1 MKVTELNE
9 GKKIAYAVKKT
20 VLTLD
25 GGRIALDL
33 QKYQKDYPVTLDF
46 MTDGEGNLL
55 MNAFDSLR
63 AYVAEVRL
71 PAYETE
77 TVEVEDE
84 ESDAA
89 DTTPADEQDAAAQA
103 GVTGETQDAETTA
116 QGETQKKTVT
126 RRLPLDM
133 SKVELDLFAID
144 GIYINQLHAR
154 CRDSNI
160 PALAGVLA
168 VVVVALRLAAIL
180 VAPQRHSSPLGVSR
194 LMPSRALGGGLL
206 AELVVVLAVCGV
218 LRGQAVSAAIVVLRL
233 VLAHV
238 EARDLLAVHAER
250 RVYARVAGTK
260 HVAQAERRDVH
271 HNARLVLIVHQHIIG
286 GEHGLHG
293 HAHCIKVVSHLS
305 FLLKTRRP
313 AG

>member
-9 GKKIAYAVKKT
+9 GKKITYAVKKT

-63 AYVAEVRL
+63 AYVAEIRL

-84 ESDAA
+84 ETAAA
-89 DTTPADEQDAAAQA
+89 DTTPADEQDAAEEA
-103 GVTGETQDAETTA
+103 GVTREAQDAEAAA

-144 GIYINQLHAR
+144 GIYINQL
-154 CRDSNI
+154 D
-160 PALAGVLA
+160 
-168 VVVVALRLAAIL
+168 
-180 VAPQRHSSPLGVSR
+180 
-194 LMPSRALGGGLL
+194 
-206 AELVVVLAVCGV
+206 
-218 LRGQAVSAAIVVLRL
+218 
-233 VLAHV
+233 
-238 EARDLLAVHAER
+238 
-250 RVYARVAGTK
+250 
-260 HVAQAERRDVH
+260 
-271 HNARLVLIVHQHIIG
+271 
-286 GEHGLHG
+286 GE
-293 HAHCIKVVSHLS
+293 
-305 FLLKTRRP
+305 F
-313 AG
+313 

>member
-63 AYVAEVRL
+63 AYVAEISL

-84 ESDAA
+84 ETAAA
-89 DTTPADEQDAAAQA
+89 DTTPADEQEAAAQA
-103 GVTGETQDAETTA
+103 GVTEEAQDAETVA

-144 GIYINQLHAR
+144 GIYINQL
-154 CRDSNI
+154 D
-160 PALAGVLA
+160 
-168 VVVVALRLAAIL
+168 
-180 VAPQRHSSPLGVSR
+180 
-194 LMPSRALGGGLL
+194 
-206 AELVVVLAVCGV
+206 
-218 LRGQAVSAAIVVLRL
+218 
-233 VLAHV
+233 
-238 EARDLLAVHAER
+238 
-250 RVYARVAGTK
+250 
-260 HVAQAERRDVH
+260 
-271 HNARLVLIVHQHIIG
+271 
-286 GEHGLHG
+286 GE
-293 HAHCIKVVSHLS
+293 
-305 FLLKTRRP
+305 F
-313 AG
+313 

>member
-63 AYVAEVRL
+63 AYVAEIRL

-84 ESDAA
+84 ETAAA
-89 DTTPADEQDAAAQA
+89 DTTPADEQDATAQA
-103 GVTGETQDAETTA
+103 GVTEEAQDAETVA

-133 SKVELDLFAID
+133 SKVELDLFAIS
-144 GIYINQLHAR
+144 GIYINQL
-154 CRDSNI
+154 D
-160 PALAGVLA
+160 
-168 VVVVALRLAAIL
+168 
-180 VAPQRHSSPLGVSR
+180 
-194 LMPSRALGGGLL
+194 
-206 AELVVVLAVCGV
+206 
-218 LRGQAVSAAIVVLRL
+218 
-233 VLAHV
+233 
-238 EARDLLAVHAER
+238 
-250 RVYARVAGTK
+250 
-260 HVAQAERRDVH
+260 
-271 HNARLVLIVHQHIIG
+271 
-286 GEHGLHG
+286 GE
-293 HAHCIKVVSHLS
+293 
-305 FLLKTRRP
+305 F
-313 AG
+313 

>member
-84 ESDAA
+84 ETAAA
-89 DTTPADEQDAAAQA
+89 DTTPADEQDAAEEA
-103 GVTGETQDAETTA
+103 GVTGETQDAEAAA
-116 QGETQKKTVT
+116 QGEMQKKTVT

-133 SKVELDLFAID
+133 SKVELDLFAIG
-144 GIYINQLHAR
+144 GIYINQL
-154 CRDSNI
+154 D
-160 PALAGVLA
+160 
-168 VVVVALRLAAIL
+168 
-180 VAPQRHSSPLGVSR
+180 
-194 LMPSRALGGGLL
+194 
-206 AELVVVLAVCGV
+206 
-218 LRGQAVSAAIVVLRL
+218 
-233 VLAHV
+233 
-238 EARDLLAVHAER
+238 
-250 RVYARVAGTK
+250 
-260 HVAQAERRDVH
+260 
-271 HNARLVLIVHQHIIG
+271 
-286 GEHGLHG
+286 GE
-293 HAHCIKVVSHLS
+293 
-305 FLLKTRRP
+305 F
-313 AG
+313 

>member
-63 AYVAEVRL
+63 AYVAEIRL

-84 ESDAA
+84 ETAAA

-103 GVTGETQDAETTA
+103 GVTEEAQDAEAAA

-126 RRLPLDM
+126 SRLPLDM

-144 GIYINQLHAR
+144 GIYINQL
-154 CRDSNI
+154 D
-160 PALAGVLA
+160 
-168 VVVVALRLAAIL
+168 
-180 VAPQRHSSPLGVSR
+180 
-194 LMPSRALGGGLL
+194 
-206 AELVVVLAVCGV
+206 
-218 LRGQAVSAAIVVLRL
+218 
-233 VLAHV
+233 
-238 EARDLLAVHAER
+238 
-250 RVYARVAGTK
+250 
-260 HVAQAERRDVH
+260 
-271 HNARLVLIVHQHIIG
+271 
-286 GEHGLHG
+286 GE
-293 HAHCIKVVSHLS
+293 
-305 FLLKTRRP
+305 F
-313 AG
+313 

>member
-63 AYVAEVRL
+63 AYVAEIRL

-84 ESDAA
+84 DTAAA
-89 DTTPADEQDAAAQA
+89 DTTPEDEQDAAEEA

-144 GIYINQLHAR
+144 GIYINQL
-154 CRDSNI
+154 D
-160 PALAGVLA
+160 
-168 VVVVALRLAAIL
+168 
-180 VAPQRHSSPLGVSR
+180 
-194 LMPSRALGGGLL
+194 
-206 AELVVVLAVCGV
+206 
-218 LRGQAVSAAIVVLRL
+218 
-233 VLAHV
+233 
-238 EARDLLAVHAER
+238 
-250 RVYARVAGTK
+250 
-260 HVAQAERRDVH
+260 
-271 HNARLVLIVHQHIIG
+271 
-286 GEHGLHG
+286 GE
-293 HAHCIKVVSHLS
+293 
-305 FLLKTRRP
+305 F
-313 AG
+313 

>member
-9 GKKIAYAVKKT
+9 GKKIAYAAKKT

-63 AYVAEVRL
+63 AYVAEIRL

-84 ESDAA
+84 ETAAA
-89 DTTPADEQDAAAQA
+89 DTTPADEQDAAEEA
-103 GVTGETQDAETTA
+103 GVTREAQDAEAAA

-133 SKVELDLFAID
+133 SKVELDLFAIS
-144 GIYINQLHAR
+144 GIYINQL
-154 CRDSNI
+154 D
-160 PALAGVLA
+160 
-168 VVVVALRLAAIL
+168 
-180 VAPQRHSSPLGVSR
+180 
-194 LMPSRALGGGLL
+194 
-206 AELVVVLAVCGV
+206 
-218 LRGQAVSAAIVVLRL
+218 
-233 VLAHV
+233 
-238 EARDLLAVHAER
+238 
-250 RVYARVAGTK
+250 
-260 HVAQAERRDVH
+260 
-271 HNARLVLIVHQHIIG
+271 
-286 GEHGLHG
+286 GE
-293 HAHCIKVVSHLS
+293 
-305 FLLKTRRP
+305 F
-313 AG
+313 

>member
-46 MTDGEGNLL
+46 VTDGEGNLL

-84 ESDAA
+84 ETAAA

-103 GVTGETQDAETTA
+103 GVTEETQDAETA
-116 QGETQKKTVT
+116 AKGEMQKKTVT

-144 GIYINQLHAR
+144 GIYINQL
-154 CRDSNI
+154 D
-160 PALAGVLA
+160 
-168 VVVVALRLAAIL
+168 
-180 VAPQRHSSPLGVSR
+180 
-194 LMPSRALGGGLL
+194 
-206 AELVVVLAVCGV
+206 
-218 LRGQAVSAAIVVLRL
+218 
-233 VLAHV
+233 
-238 EARDLLAVHAER
+238 
-250 RVYARVAGTK
+250 
-260 HVAQAERRDVH
+260 
-271 HNARLVLIVHQHIIG
+271 
-286 GEHGLHG
+286 GE
-293 HAHCIKVVSHLS
+293 
-305 FLLKTRRP
+305 F
-313 AG
+313 

>member
-63 AYVAEVRL
+63 AYAAEVRL

-84 ESDAA
+84 ETAAA
-89 DTTPADEQDAAAQA
+89 DTTPADEQDEAEEA
-103 GVTGETQDAETTA
+103 GVTGETQDAEAAA

-133 SKVELDLFAID
+133 SKVELDLFVID
-144 GIYINQLHAR
+144 GIYINQL
-154 CRDSNI
+154 D
-160 PALAGVLA
+160 
-168 VVVVALRLAAIL
+168 
-180 VAPQRHSSPLGVSR
+180 
-194 LMPSRALGGGLL
+194 
-206 AELVVVLAVCGV
+206 
-218 LRGQAVSAAIVVLRL
+218 
-233 VLAHV
+233 
-238 EARDLLAVHAER
+238 
-250 RVYARVAGTK
+250 
-260 HVAQAERRDVH
+260 
-271 HNARLVLIVHQHIIG
+271 
-286 GEHGLHG
+286 GE
-293 HAHCIKVVSHLS
+293 
-305 FLLKTRRP
+305 F
-313 AG
+313 

>member
-1 MKVTELNE
+1 MKVSELNE

-46 MTDGEGNLL
+46 MTDGEGNML

-63 AYVAEVRL
+63 AYVAEIRL

-84 ESDAA
+84 DTAAA
-89 DTTPADEQDAAAQA
+89 DTTPADEQDAAEEA

-144 GIYINQLHAR
+144 GIYINQL
-154 CRDSNI
+154 D
-160 PALAGVLA
+160 
-168 VVVVALRLAAIL
+168 
-180 VAPQRHSSPLGVSR
+180 
-194 LMPSRALGGGLL
+194 
-206 AELVVVLAVCGV
+206 
-218 LRGQAVSAAIVVLRL
+218 
-233 VLAHV
+233 
-238 EARDLLAVHAER
+238 
-250 RVYARVAGTK
+250 
-260 HVAQAERRDVH
+260 
-271 HNARLVLIVHQHIIG
+271 
-286 GEHGLHG
+286 GE
-293 HAHCIKVVSHLS
+293 
-305 FLLKTRRP
+305 F
-313 AG
+313 

>member
-9 GKKIAYAVKKT
+9 GKKITYAVKKT

-63 AYVAEVRL
+63 AYVAEIRL

-84 ESDAA
+84 ETAAA

-103 GVTGETQDAETTA
+103 GVTEEAQDAETVA

-133 SKVELDLFAID
+133 SKVELDLFAIS
-144 GIYINQLHAR
+144 GIYINQL
-154 CRDSNI
+154 D
-160 PALAGVLA
+160 
-168 VVVVALRLAAIL
+168 
-180 VAPQRHSSPLGVSR
+180 
-194 LMPSRALGGGLL
+194 
-206 AELVVVLAVCGV
+206 
-218 LRGQAVSAAIVVLRL
+218 
-233 VLAHV
+233 
-238 EARDLLAVHAER
+238 
-250 RVYARVAGTK
+250 
-260 HVAQAERRDVH
+260 
-271 HNARLVLIVHQHIIG
+271 
-286 GEHGLHG
+286 GE
-293 HAHCIKVVSHLS
+293 
-305 FLLKTRRP
+305 F
-313 AG
+313 

>member
-63 AYVAEVRL
+63 AYVAEIRL
-71 PAYETE
+71 PACETE

-84 ESDAA
+84 DTAAA

-103 GVTGETQDAETTA
+103 GVTEEAQDTEAAA
-116 QGETQKKTVT
+116 QGEMQKKTVT

-144 GIYINQLHAR
+144 GIYINQL
-154 CRDSNI
+154 D
-160 PALAGVLA
+160 
-168 VVVVALRLAAIL
+168 
-180 VAPQRHSSPLGVSR
+180 
-194 LMPSRALGGGLL
+194 
-206 AELVVVLAVCGV
+206 
-218 LRGQAVSAAIVVLRL
+218 
-233 VLAHV
+233 
-238 EARDLLAVHAER
+238 
-250 RVYARVAGTK
+250 
-260 HVAQAERRDVH
+260 
-271 HNARLVLIVHQHIIG
+271 
-286 GEHGLHG
+286 GE
-293 HAHCIKVVSHLS
+293 
-305 FLLKTRRP
+305 F
-313 AG
+313 

>member
-84 ESDAA
+84 ETAAA
-89 DTTPADEQDAAAQA
+89 DTTPADEQDAAEEA
-103 GVTGETQDAETTA
+103 GVTGETQDAEAAA

-133 SKVELDLFAID
+133 SKVELDMFAID
-144 GIYINQLHAR
+144 GIYINQL
-154 CRDSNI
+154 D
-160 PALAGVLA
+160 
-168 VVVVALRLAAIL
+168 
-180 VAPQRHSSPLGVSR
+180 
-194 LMPSRALGGGLL
+194 
-206 AELVVVLAVCGV
+206 
-218 LRGQAVSAAIVVLRL
+218 
-233 VLAHV
+233 
-238 EARDLLAVHAER
+238 
-250 RVYARVAGTK
+250 
-260 HVAQAERRDVH
+260 
-271 HNARLVLIVHQHIIG
+271 
-286 GEHGLHG
+286 GE
-293 HAHCIKVVSHLS
+293 
-305 FLLKTRRP
+305 F
-313 AG
+313 

>member
-33 QKYQKDYPVTLDF
+33 HKYQKDYPVTLDF
-46 MTDGEGNLL
+46 MTDGEGNML

-63 AYVAEVRL
+63 AYVAEIRL

-84 ESDAA
+84 ETDAA
-89 DTTPADEQDAAAQA
+89 DTTPADEQDAAEEA
-103 GVTGETQDAETTA
+103 GVTGETQDAEAAA

-144 GIYINQLHAR
+144 GIYINQL
-154 CRDSNI
+154 D
-160 PALAGVLA
+160 
-168 VVVVALRLAAIL
+168 
-180 VAPQRHSSPLGVSR
+180 
-194 LMPSRALGGGLL
+194 
-206 AELVVVLAVCGV
+206 
-218 LRGQAVSAAIVVLRL
+218 
-233 VLAHV
+233 
-238 EARDLLAVHAER
+238 
-250 RVYARVAGTK
+250 
-260 HVAQAERRDVH
+260 
-271 HNARLVLIVHQHIIG
+271 
-286 GEHGLHG
+286 GE
-293 HAHCIKVVSHLS
+293 
-305 FLLKTRRP
+305 F
-313 AG
+313 

>member
-55 MNAFDSLR
+55 MNTFDSLR
-63 AYVAEVRL
+63 AYVAEIRL

-84 ESDAA
+84 ETDAA
-89 DTTPADEQDAAAQA
+89 DTTPADEQDAAEEA
-103 GVTGETQDAETTA
+103 GVTGETQDAEAAA

-144 GIYINQLHAR
+144 GIYINQL
-154 CRDSNI
+154 D
-160 PALAGVLA
+160 
-168 VVVVALRLAAIL
+168 
-180 VAPQRHSSPLGVSR
+180 
-194 LMPSRALGGGLL
+194 
-206 AELVVVLAVCGV
+206 
-218 LRGQAVSAAIVVLRL
+218 
-233 VLAHV
+233 
-238 EARDLLAVHAER
+238 
-250 RVYARVAGTK
+250 
-260 HVAQAERRDVH
+260 
-271 HNARLVLIVHQHIIG
+271 
-286 GEHGLHG
+286 GE
-293 HAHCIKVVSHLS
+293 
-305 FLLKTRRP
+305 F
-313 AG
+313 

>member
-25 GGRIALDL
+25 GGRIALEL

-63 AYVAEVRL
+63 AYVAEIRL

-84 ESDAA
+84 ETDAA

-103 GVTGETQDAETTA
+103 GVTEEAQDAEAAA
-116 QGETQKKTVT
+116 QGEMQKKTVT

-133 SKVELDLFAID
+133 SKVELDLFAIG
-144 GIYINQLHAR
+144 GIYINQL
-154 CRDSNI
+154 D
-160 PALAGVLA
+160 
-168 VVVVALRLAAIL
+168 
-180 VAPQRHSSPLGVSR
+180 
-194 LMPSRALGGGLL
+194 
-206 AELVVVLAVCGV
+206 
-218 LRGQAVSAAIVVLRL
+218 
-233 VLAHV
+233 
-238 EARDLLAVHAER
+238 
-250 RVYARVAGTK
+250 
-260 HVAQAERRDVH
+260 
-271 HNARLVLIVHQHIIG
+271 
-286 GEHGLHG
+286 GE
-293 HAHCIKVVSHLS
+293 
-305 FLLKTRRP
+305 F
-313 AG
+313 

>member
-84 ESDAA
+84 ETAAA
-89 DTTPADEQDAAAQA
+89 DTTPADEQDAAEEA
-103 GVTGETQDAETTA
+103 GVTGETQDAEAGA

-144 GIYINQLHAR
+144 GIYINQL
-154 CRDSNI
+154 D
-160 PALAGVLA
+160 
-168 VVVVALRLAAIL
+168 
-180 VAPQRHSSPLGVSR
+180 
-194 LMPSRALGGGLL
+194 
-206 AELVVVLAVCGV
+206 
-218 LRGQAVSAAIVVLRL
+218 
-233 VLAHV
+233 
-238 EARDLLAVHAER
+238 
-250 RVYARVAGTK
+250 
-260 HVAQAERRDVH
+260 
-271 HNARLVLIVHQHIIG
+271 
-286 GEHGLHG
+286 GE
-293 HAHCIKVVSHLS
+293 
-305 FLLKTRRP
+305 F
-313 AG
+313 

>member
-46 MTDGEGNLL
+46 MTDGEGNML

-63 AYVAEVRL
+63 AYVAEIRL

-84 ESDAA
+84 DAKDSTEEA
-89 DTTPADEQDAAAQA
+89 AEDTTTADEQDAAEEA
-103 GVTGETQDAETTA
+103 GVTEDEQQEQADEPATMAEKQT
-116 QGETQKKTVT
+116 KTVT

-144 GIYINQLHAR
+144 GIYINQL
-154 CRDSNI
+154 D
-160 PALAGVLA
+160 
-168 VVVVALRLAAIL
+168 
-180 VAPQRHSSPLGVSR
+180 
-194 LMPSRALGGGLL
+194 
-206 AELVVVLAVCGV
+206 
-218 LRGQAVSAAIVVLRL
+218 
-233 VLAHV
+233 
-238 EARDLLAVHAER
+238 
-250 RVYARVAGTK
+250 
-260 HVAQAERRDVH
+260 
-271 HNARLVLIVHQHIIG
+271 
-286 GEHGLHG
+286 GE
-293 HAHCIKVVSHLS
+293 
-305 FLLKTRRP
+305 F
-313 AG
+313 

>member
-46 MTDGEGNLL
+46 MTDGEGNML

-63 AYVAEVRL
+63 AYVAEIRL

-84 ESDAA
+84 ETDAA
-89 DTTPADEQDAAAQA
+89 DTTPADEQDAAEEA
-103 GVTGETQDAETTA
+103 GVTGETQDAEAAA

-144 GIYINQLHAR
+144 GVYINQL
-154 CRDSNI
+154 D
-160 PALAGVLA
+160 
-168 VVVVALRLAAIL
+168 
-180 VAPQRHSSPLGVSR
+180 
-194 LMPSRALGGGLL
+194 
-206 AELVVVLAVCGV
+206 
-218 LRGQAVSAAIVVLRL
+218 
-233 VLAHV
+233 
-238 EARDLLAVHAER
+238 
-250 RVYARVAGTK
+250 
-260 HVAQAERRDVH
+260 
-271 HNARLVLIVHQHIIG
+271 
-286 GEHGLHG
+286 GE
-293 HAHCIKVVSHLS
+293 
-305 FLLKTRRP
+305 F
-313 AG
+313 

>member
-84 ESDAA
+84 ETAAA
-89 DTTPADEQDAAAQA
+89 DTTPADEQDAAEEA

-144 GIYINQLHAR
+144 GIYINQL
-154 CRDSNI
+154 D
-160 PALAGVLA
+160 
-168 VVVVALRLAAIL
+168 
-180 VAPQRHSSPLGVSR
+180 
-194 LMPSRALGGGLL
+194 
-206 AELVVVLAVCGV
+206 
-218 LRGQAVSAAIVVLRL
+218 
-233 VLAHV
+233 
-238 EARDLLAVHAER
+238 
-250 RVYARVAGTK
+250 
-260 HVAQAERRDVH
+260 
-271 HNARLVLIVHQHIIG
+271 
-286 GEHGLHG
+286 GE
-293 HAHCIKVVSHLS
+293 
-305 FLLKTRRP
+305 F
-313 AG
+313 

>member
-1 MKVTELNE
+1 MKVMELNE

-20 VLTLD
+20 VLTLG

-63 AYVAEVRL
+63 AYVAEIRL

-84 ESDAA
+84 ETDAA

-103 GVTGETQDAETTA
+103 GVTGEMQDAEAVA

-144 GIYINQLHAR
+144 GIYINQL
-154 CRDSNI
+154 D
-160 PALAGVLA
+160 
-168 VVVVALRLAAIL
+168 
-180 VAPQRHSSPLGVSR
+180 
-194 LMPSRALGGGLL
+194 
-206 AELVVVLAVCGV
+206 
-218 LRGQAVSAAIVVLRL
+218 
-233 VLAHV
+233 
-238 EARDLLAVHAER
+238 
-250 RVYARVAGTK
+250 
-260 HVAQAERRDVH
+260 
-271 HNARLVLIVHQHIIG
+271 
-286 GEHGLHG
+286 GE
-293 HAHCIKVVSHLS
+293 
-305 FLLKTRRP
+305 F
-313 AG
+313 

>member
-46 MTDGEGNLL
+46 VTDGEGNLL

-84 ESDAA
+84 ETAAA

-103 GVTGETQDAETTA
+103 GVTEEAQDAEAAA
-116 QGETQKKTVT
+116 QGEMQKKTVT

-144 GIYINQLHAR
+144 GIYINQL
-154 CRDSNI
+154 D
-160 PALAGVLA
+160 
-168 VVVVALRLAAIL
+168 
-180 VAPQRHSSPLGVSR
+180 
-194 LMPSRALGGGLL
+194 
-206 AELVVVLAVCGV
+206 
-218 LRGQAVSAAIVVLRL
+218 
-233 VLAHV
+233 
-238 EARDLLAVHAER
+238 
-250 RVYARVAGTK
+250 
-260 HVAQAERRDVH
+260 
-271 HNARLVLIVHQHIIG
+271 
-286 GEHGLHG
+286 GE
-293 HAHCIKVVSHLS
+293 
-305 FLLKTRRP
+305 F
-313 AG
+313 

>member
-46 MTDGEGNLL
+46 MTDGEGNML

-63 AYVAEVRL
+63 AYVAEIRL

-84 ESDAA
+84 ETAAA

-103 GVTGETQDAETTA
+103 GVTEEAQDTEAGA

-144 GIYINQLHAR
+144 GIYTNQL
-154 CRDSNI
+154 D
-160 PALAGVLA
+160 
-168 VVVVALRLAAIL
+168 
-180 VAPQRHSSPLGVSR
+180 
-194 LMPSRALGGGLL
+194 
-206 AELVVVLAVCGV
+206 
-218 LRGQAVSAAIVVLRL
+218 
-233 VLAHV
+233 
-238 EARDLLAVHAER
+238 
-250 RVYARVAGTK
+250 
-260 HVAQAERRDVH
+260 
-271 HNARLVLIVHQHIIG
+271 
-286 GEHGLHG
+286 GE
-293 HAHCIKVVSHLS
+293 
-305 FLLKTRRP
+305 F
-313 AG
+313 

>member
-63 AYVAEVRL
+63 AYVAEIRL

-84 ESDAA
+84 ETAAA

-103 GVTGETQDAETTA
+103 GVTGEAQDAEDGA

-144 GIYINQLHAR
+144 GIYINQL
-154 CRDSNI
+154 D
-160 PALAGVLA
+160 
-168 VVVVALRLAAIL
+168 
-180 VAPQRHSSPLGVSR
+180 
-194 LMPSRALGGGLL
+194 
-206 AELVVVLAVCGV
+206 
-218 LRGQAVSAAIVVLRL
+218 
-233 VLAHV
+233 
-238 EARDLLAVHAER
+238 
-250 RVYARVAGTK
+250 
-260 HVAQAERRDVH
+260 
-271 HNARLVLIVHQHIIG
+271 
-286 GEHGLHG
+286 GE
-293 HAHCIKVVSHLS
+293 
-305 FLLKTRRP
+305 F
-313 AG
+313 

>member
-63 AYVAEVRL
+63 AYVAEIRL

-84 ESDAA
+84 ETAAA

-103 GVTGETQDAETTA
+103 GVTEETQDAETVA

-133 SKVELDLFAID
+133 SKVELDLFAIS
-144 GIYINQLHAR
+144 GIYINQL
-154 CRDSNI
+154 D
-160 PALAGVLA
+160 
-168 VVVVALRLAAIL
+168 
-180 VAPQRHSSPLGVSR
+180 
-194 LMPSRALGGGLL
+194 
-206 AELVVVLAVCGV
+206 
-218 LRGQAVSAAIVVLRL
+218 
-233 VLAHV
+233 
-238 EARDLLAVHAER
+238 
-250 RVYARVAGTK
+250 
-260 HVAQAERRDVH
+260 
-271 HNARLVLIVHQHIIG
+271 
-286 GEHGLHG
+286 GE
-293 HAHCIKVVSHLS
+293 
-305 FLLKTRRP
+305 F
-313 AG
+313 

>member
-1 MKVTELNE
+1 MKVAELNE

-84 ESDAA
+84 ETAAA
-89 DTTPADEQDAAAQA
+89 DTTPADEQDAAEEA

-144 GIYINQLHAR
+144 GIYINQL
-154 CRDSNI
+154 D
-160 PALAGVLA
+160 
-168 VVVVALRLAAIL
+168 
-180 VAPQRHSSPLGVSR
+180 
-194 LMPSRALGGGLL
+194 
-206 AELVVVLAVCGV
+206 
-218 LRGQAVSAAIVVLRL
+218 
-233 VLAHV
+233 
-238 EARDLLAVHAER
+238 
-250 RVYARVAGTK
+250 
-260 HVAQAERRDVH
+260 
-271 HNARLVLIVHQHIIG
+271 
-286 GEHGLHG
+286 GE
-293 HAHCIKVVSHLS
+293 
-305 FLLKTRRP
+305 F
-313 AG
+313 

>member
-46 MTDGEGNLL
+46 MTDGEGNML

-63 AYVAEVRL
+63 AYVAEVRM

-84 ESDAA
+84 ETAAA

-103 GVTGETQDAETTA
+103 GVTEEAQDAEA
-116 QGETQKKTVT
+116 AARGEMQKKTVT

-144 GIYINQLHAR
+144 GIYINQL
-154 CRDSNI
+154 D
-160 PALAGVLA
+160 
-168 VVVVALRLAAIL
+168 
-180 VAPQRHSSPLGVSR
+180 
-194 LMPSRALGGGLL
+194 
-206 AELVVVLAVCGV
+206 
-218 LRGQAVSAAIVVLRL
+218 
-233 VLAHV
+233 
-238 EARDLLAVHAER
+238 
-250 RVYARVAGTK
+250 
-260 HVAQAERRDVH
+260 
-271 HNARLVLIVHQHIIG
+271 
-286 GEHGLHG
+286 GE
-293 HAHCIKVVSHLS
+293 
-305 FLLKTRRP
+305 F
-313 AG
+313 

>member
-63 AYVAEVRL
+63 AYVAEIRL

-84 ESDAA
+84 ETAAA

-103 GVTGETQDAETTA
+103 GVTEEEQDAETVA

-144 GIYINQLHAR
+144 GIYINQL
-154 CRDSNI
+154 D
-160 PALAGVLA
+160 
-168 VVVVALRLAAIL
+168 
-180 VAPQRHSSPLGVSR
+180 
-194 LMPSRALGGGLL
+194 
-206 AELVVVLAVCGV
+206 
-218 LRGQAVSAAIVVLRL
+218 
-233 VLAHV
+233 
-238 EARDLLAVHAER
+238 
-250 RVYARVAGTK
+250 
-260 HVAQAERRDVH
+260 
-271 HNARLVLIVHQHIIG
+271 
-286 GEHGLHG
+286 GE
-293 HAHCIKVVSHLS
+293 
-305 FLLKTRRP
+305 F
-313 AG
+313 

>member
-46 MTDGEGNLL
+46 VTDGEGNLL

-63 AYVAEVRL
+63 AYVAEIRL
-71 PAYETE
+71 PACETE

-84 ESDAA
+84 ETAAA
-89 DTTPADEQDAAAQA
+89 DTTPADEQDAAEEA
-103 GVTGETQDAETTA
+103 GVTEETQDAETTA

-144 GIYINQLHAR
+144 GIYINQL
-154 CRDSNI
+154 D
-160 PALAGVLA
+160 
-168 VVVVALRLAAIL
+168 
-180 VAPQRHSSPLGVSR
+180 
-194 LMPSRALGGGLL
+194 
-206 AELVVVLAVCGV
+206 
-218 LRGQAVSAAIVVLRL
+218 
-233 VLAHV
+233 
-238 EARDLLAVHAER
+238 
-250 RVYARVAGTK
+250 
-260 HVAQAERRDVH
+260 
-271 HNARLVLIVHQHIIG
+271 
-286 GEHGLHG
+286 GE
-293 HAHCIKVVSHLS
+293 
-305 FLLKTRRP
+305 F
-313 AG
+313 

>member
-46 MTDGEGNLL
+46 VTDGEGNLL

-84 ESDAA
+84 ETAAA

-103 GVTGETQDAETTA
+103 GVTGEAQDAETDV
-116 QGETQKKTVT
+116 QGEMQKKTVT

-144 GIYINQLHAR
+144 GIYINQL
-154 CRDSNI
+154 D
-160 PALAGVLA
+160 
-168 VVVVALRLAAIL
+168 
-180 VAPQRHSSPLGVSR
+180 
-194 LMPSRALGGGLL
+194 
-206 AELVVVLAVCGV
+206 
-218 LRGQAVSAAIVVLRL
+218 
-233 VLAHV
+233 
-238 EARDLLAVHAER
+238 
-250 RVYARVAGTK
+250 
-260 HVAQAERRDVH
+260 
-271 HNARLVLIVHQHIIG
+271 
-286 GEHGLHG
+286 GE
-293 HAHCIKVVSHLS
+293 
-305 FLLKTRRP
+305 F
-313 AG
+313 

>member
-46 MTDGEGNLL
+46 MTDGEGNML

-84 ESDAA
+84 ETDAA
-89 DTTPADEQDAAAQA
+89 DTTPADEQDAAEEA
-103 GVTGETQDAETTA
+103 GVTGETQDAEAAA

-144 GIYINQLHAR
+144 GIYINQL
-154 CRDSNI
+154 D
-160 PALAGVLA
+160 
-168 VVVVALRLAAIL
+168 
-180 VAPQRHSSPLGVSR
+180 
-194 LMPSRALGGGLL
+194 
-206 AELVVVLAVCGV
+206 
-218 LRGQAVSAAIVVLRL
+218 
-233 VLAHV
+233 
-238 EARDLLAVHAER
+238 
-250 RVYARVAGTK
+250 
-260 HVAQAERRDVH
+260 
-271 HNARLVLIVHQHIIG
+271 
-286 GEHGLHG
+286 GE
-293 HAHCIKVVSHLS
+293 
-305 FLLKTRRP
+305 F
-313 AG
+313 

>member
-46 MTDGEGNLL
+46 MTDGEGNML

-84 ESDAA
+84 ETAAA

-103 GVTGETQDAETTA
+103 GVTREAQDAEAAA

-144 GIYINQLHAR
+144 GIYINQL
-154 CRDSNI
+154 D
-160 PALAGVLA
+160 
-168 VVVVALRLAAIL
+168 
-180 VAPQRHSSPLGVSR
+180 
-194 LMPSRALGGGLL
+194 
-206 AELVVVLAVCGV
+206 
-218 LRGQAVSAAIVVLRL
+218 
-233 VLAHV
+233 
-238 EARDLLAVHAER
+238 
-250 RVYARVAGTK
+250 
-260 HVAQAERRDVH
+260 
-271 HNARLVLIVHQHIIG
+271 
-286 GEHGLHG
+286 GE
-293 HAHCIKVVSHLS
+293 
-305 FLLKTRRP
+305 F
-313 AG
+313 

>member
-63 AYVAEVRL
+63 AYVAEIRL

-84 ESDAA
+84 ETAAA

-103 GVTGETQDAETTA
+103 GVTEEAQDTEAGA

-144 GIYINQLHAR
+144 GIYINQL
-154 CRDSNI
+154 D
-160 PALAGVLA
+160 
-168 VVVVALRLAAIL
+168 
-180 VAPQRHSSPLGVSR
+180 
-194 LMPSRALGGGLL
+194 
-206 AELVVVLAVCGV
+206 
-218 LRGQAVSAAIVVLRL
+218 
-233 VLAHV
+233 
-238 EARDLLAVHAER
+238 
-250 RVYARVAGTK
+250 
-260 HVAQAERRDVH
+260 
-271 HNARLVLIVHQHIIG
+271 
-286 GEHGLHG
+286 GE
-293 HAHCIKVVSHLS
+293 
-305 FLLKTRRP
+305 F
-313 AG
+313 

>member
-84 ESDAA
+84 ETAAA
-89 DTTPADEQDAAAQA
+89 DTTPADEQDAAEEA
-103 GVTGETQDAETTA
+103 GVTGETQDAEAAA

-133 SKVELDLFAID
+133 SKVELDLFAIG
-144 GIYINQLHAR
+144 GIYINQL
-154 CRDSNI
+154 D
-160 PALAGVLA
+160 
-168 VVVVALRLAAIL
+168 
-180 VAPQRHSSPLGVSR
+180 
-194 LMPSRALGGGLL
+194 
-206 AELVVVLAVCGV
+206 
-218 LRGQAVSAAIVVLRL
+218 
-233 VLAHV
+233 
-238 EARDLLAVHAER
+238 
-250 RVYARVAGTK
+250 
-260 HVAQAERRDVH
+260 
-271 HNARLVLIVHQHIIG
+271 
-286 GEHGLHG
+286 GE
-293 HAHCIKVVSHLS
+293 
-305 FLLKTRRP
+305 F
-313 AG
+313 

>member
-77 TVEVEDE
+77 TMEVEDE
-84 ESDAA
+84 ETTAA

-103 GVTGETQDAETTA
+103 GVTEEAQDAETA
-116 QGETQKKTVT
+116 SQGETQKKTVT

-144 GIYINQLHAR
+144 GIYINQL
-154 CRDSNI
+154 D
-160 PALAGVLA
+160 
-168 VVVVALRLAAIL
+168 
-180 VAPQRHSSPLGVSR
+180 
-194 LMPSRALGGGLL
+194 
-206 AELVVVLAVCGV
+206 
-218 LRGQAVSAAIVVLRL
+218 
-233 VLAHV
+233 
-238 EARDLLAVHAER
+238 
-250 RVYARVAGTK
+250 
-260 HVAQAERRDVH
+260 
-271 HNARLVLIVHQHIIG
+271 
-286 GEHGLHG
+286 GE
-293 HAHCIKVVSHLS
+293 
-305 FLLKTRRP
+305 F
-313 AG
+313 

>member
-63 AYVAEVRL
+63 AYVVEVRL

-84 ESDAA
+84 ETATA
-89 DTTPADEQDAAAQA
+89 DTTPADEQDAAEEA

-133 SKVELDLFAID
+133 SKVELDLFAIG
-144 GIYINQLHAR
+144 GIYINQL
-154 CRDSNI
+154 D
-160 PALAGVLA
+160 
-168 VVVVALRLAAIL
+168 
-180 VAPQRHSSPLGVSR
+180 
-194 LMPSRALGGGLL
+194 
-206 AELVVVLAVCGV
+206 
-218 LRGQAVSAAIVVLRL
+218 
-233 VLAHV
+233 
-238 EARDLLAVHAER
+238 
-250 RVYARVAGTK
+250 
-260 HVAQAERRDVH
+260 
-271 HNARLVLIVHQHIIG
+271 
-286 GEHGLHG
+286 GE
-293 HAHCIKVVSHLS
+293 
-305 FLLKTRRP
+305 F
-313 AG
+313 

>member
-46 MTDGEGNLL
+46 MADGEGNML

-84 ESDAA
+84 ETAAA

-103 GVTGETQDAETTA
+103 GVTREAQDAEAAA

-144 GIYINQLHAR
+144 GIYINQL
-154 CRDSNI
+154 D
-160 PALAGVLA
+160 
-168 VVVVALRLAAIL
+168 
-180 VAPQRHSSPLGVSR
+180 
-194 LMPSRALGGGLL
+194 
-206 AELVVVLAVCGV
+206 
-218 LRGQAVSAAIVVLRL
+218 
-233 VLAHV
+233 
-238 EARDLLAVHAER
+238 
-250 RVYARVAGTK
+250 
-260 HVAQAERRDVH
+260 
-271 HNARLVLIVHQHIIG
+271 
-286 GEHGLHG
+286 GE
-293 HAHCIKVVSHLS
+293 
-305 FLLKTRRP
+305 F
-313 AG
+313 

>member
-55 MNAFDSLR
+55 MNTFDSLR
-63 AYVAEVRL
+63 AYVAEIRL

-84 ESDAA
+84 DAKDSTEEA
-89 DTTPADEQDAAAQA
+89 AEDTTPADEQGAAEEA
-103 GVTGETQDAETTA
+103 GVTEGEQQEQAAEPATMAEKQT
-116 QGETQKKTVT
+116 KTVT

-144 GIYINQLHAR
+144 GIYINQL
-154 CRDSNI
+154 D
-160 PALAGVLA
+160 
-168 VVVVALRLAAIL
+168 
-180 VAPQRHSSPLGVSR
+180 
-194 LMPSRALGGGLL
+194 
-206 AELVVVLAVCGV
+206 
-218 LRGQAVSAAIVVLRL
+218 
-233 VLAHV
+233 
-238 EARDLLAVHAER
+238 
-250 RVYARVAGTK
+250 
-260 HVAQAERRDVH
+260 
-271 HNARLVLIVHQHIIG
+271 
-286 GEHGLHG
+286 GE
-293 HAHCIKVVSHLS
+293 
-305 FLLKTRRP
+305 F
-313 AG
+313 